1 MICTNGLNLNFVVKA
16 ELRQAAVPEGLIG
29 GTSGDYNQTPPSATT
44 AKTHINNPIG

>member
-1 MICTNGLNLNFVVKA
+1 MICTNGLNLNFVVTK

-29 GTSGDYNQTPPSATT
+29 GTTGDYNQTPQSATT